1 MADIDKAHAQR
12 LEQYAKF
19 AEEFEG
25 KRKEYAGAKQCQLL
39 IVYFYFF
46 SKSVDKQ
53 EDWQVRLNLEENVR
67 MIYDMQSVSARDVKY
82 VHIVALLIL
91 SLSLSLFQDSNLKS
105 Q

>member
-39 IVYFYFF
+39 IVYFCFF
-46 SKSVDKQ
+46 
-53 EDWQVRLNLEENVR
+53 
-67 MIYDMQSVSARDVKY
+67 
-82 VHIVALLIL
+82 
-91 SLSLSLFQDSNLKS
+91 
-105 Q
+105 